1 MELLGKAH
9 DQKIRLENLTEHVER
24 IARQVGRAYAVLTAA
39 RNEVRGDTEAQ
50 DGDIVDLDA
59 SDDDDAQRQVVTT
72 WIQTLRLA
80 LLQVSKFPDIWL
92 V

>member
-1 MELLGKAH
+1 
-9 DQKIRLENLTEHVER
+9 LTELQSEHFERIARRDTGPRGER

-39 RNEVRGDTEAQ
+39 RNEARGDTQAQ

-59 SDDDDAQRQVVTT
+59 SDDDDARRQVVTT